1 MSQRVIHLSQTPA
14 EDDENKL
21 FNYMNSHLSD
31 YTGGSLNDIFSDS
44 IRNSDFHS
52 PMKDNQIMARQ
63 SLKQLY
69 EECCT
74 EADALGVVD
83 GIRKLEDCLNSF
95 LASCNTINASR
106 KVGGQSQ
113 EQDLTKK
120 TGDTVPMTHGKY
132 NGLSR
137 RIFNTHNY

>member
-1 MSQRVIHLSQTPA
+1 
-14 EDDENKL
+14 
-21 FNYMNSHLSD
+21 MNNHLSD
-31 YTGGSLNDIFSDS
+31 YTGGNLNDIFSDS

-83 GIRKLEDCLNSF
+83 ELEDCLYSF
-95 LASCNTINASR
+95 LARMQPGKSVMNL
-106 KVGGQSQ
+106 K
-113 EQDLTKK
+113 TK
-120 TGDTVPMTHGKY
+120 TRQIRLELQYP
-132 NGLSR
+132 
-137 RIFNTHNY
+137 